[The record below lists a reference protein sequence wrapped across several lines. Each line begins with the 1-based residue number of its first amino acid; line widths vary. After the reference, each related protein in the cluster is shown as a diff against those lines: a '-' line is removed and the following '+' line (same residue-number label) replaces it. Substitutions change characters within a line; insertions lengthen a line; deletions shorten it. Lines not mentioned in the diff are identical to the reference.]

1 MESLLLSSQLMVAYL
16 DVIPQAWFTLIR
28 RIVVLKRI
36 YLEKLFCFT
45 FKMIRWLRFVMS
57 NQNGKIDSIYI
68 RIKIILLVLLE
79 KCRFR
84 LIETKKI
91 KQKFLIF
98 IMIFPQISE
107 ILNKIK
113 IVFLLEEAMMKLF
126 LHKF

>member
-45 FKMIRWLRFVMS
+45 FKMTRKLRFVMS

-113 IVFLLEEAMMKLF
+113 IVFLLEEAMMKLSQ
-126 LHKF
+126 HKF

>member
-45 FKMIRWLRFVMS
+45 FKMTRKLRFVMS

-113 IVFLLEEAMMKLF
+113 IVFLLEEAMMKLS